1 MQVLKFIVAGLLL
14 LPFHYAQAQSG
25 ASASARKNKLIQ
37 VGVHGGANGTGTNL
51 GLFIPGDNRIDL
63 SYSASSLNFLGLTYK
78 QSIYSL
84 EFQSFVG
91 NSFYY
96 ALGVTQ
102 RNLEITIQDYYVPET
117 GTTTTHLTC
126 KGQSI
131 GPHLVI
137 GNEWQ
142 WDHFYL
148 GAEWVGFISSST
160 WNYENKYN
168 DETWTESDKAY
179 WDKTIERAMK
189 QTTFMGLNLTMGFS
203 F

>member
-1 MQVLKFIVAGLLL
+1 MQVFKFISFALLL
-14 LPFHYAQAQSG
+14 MPFHNVQAQSG
-25 ASASARKNKLIQ
+25 ESASARKNKIIQ
-37 VGVHGGANGTGTNL
+37 VGAHGGANGTGSNL
-51 GLFIPGDNRIDL
+51 GLFLPGDNRIDL
-63 SYSASSLNFLGLTYK
+63 SYSASSLDFLGLTYK

-84 EFQSFVG
+84 EFQSFLG

-102 RNLEITIQDYYVPET
+102 RNLEVSIRDYYVPET
-117 GTTTTHLTC
+117 GDMTTYLSC
-126 KGQSI
+126 KGQSM

-142 WDHFYL
+142 WNYFYL

-160 WNYENKYN
+160 WKYENNY
-168 DETWTESDKAY
+168 DDGTWTESDKAY
-179 WDKTIERAMK
+179 WDRTIEKAVK
-189 QTTFMGLNLTMGFS
+189 QSTFMGLNLTMGFS